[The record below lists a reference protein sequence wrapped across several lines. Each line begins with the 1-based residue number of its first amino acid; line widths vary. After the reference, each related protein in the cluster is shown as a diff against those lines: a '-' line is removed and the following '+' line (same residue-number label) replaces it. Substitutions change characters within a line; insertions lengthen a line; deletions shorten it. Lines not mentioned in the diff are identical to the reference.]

1 MDVLPPSFRSID
13 VFVLDVE
20 GAEMLIL
27 EQFPFDQ
34 VSVKVWIVETD
45 KTDREKFMTFMKE
58 RSYHC
63 WHRDIVNSVC
73 VHTKS

>member
-1 MDVLPPSFRSID
+1 MPL
-13 VFVLDVE
+13 
-20 GAEMLIL
+20 EMLIL

-63 WHRDIVNSVC
+63 WHRDIANTVC
-73 VHTKS
+73 IKT